1 MEGTTNNRWWS
12 STWQHTR
19 QGSLKHDF
27 LFFILFF
34 FILTSQCLWVIT
46 KKSASTAVVLCPTW
60 CHIFQI
66 QVVVSRWDSQKPRAA
81 VRSGPPW
88 TAADLQVDLLFKEIE
103 MLLFGYLFLSNC
115 IQLKSKH
122 MKTRWTEFIW
132 KLVSSVPFHAS
143 RLIIIWLIIIKY
155 FTLCLYLEPSFIFF
169 FLICWNF
176 HFFPLFL
183 WSIVSTVNK
192 VTLSHV
198 ILMWFRIMGKCSCH
212 CFRF

>member
-1 MEGTTNNRWWS
+1 MI
-12 STWQHTR
+12 
-19 QGSLKHDF
+19 
-27 LFFILFF
+27 FFFF
-34 FILTSQCLWVIT
+34 FILTSQCLGVIT
-46 KKSASTAVVLCPTW
+46 KKSASTAVVLRPTW

-66 QVVVSRWDSQKPRAA
+66 QVVVSRWESQKPRAA
-81 VRSGPPW
+81 QCSGPPW
-88 TAADLQVDLLFKEIE
+88 MAADLQVDLLFKEIE
-103 MLLFGYLFLSNC
+103 MLVFGYLFLSNC

-132 KLVSSVPFHAS
+132 KYVSSVPFHAS

-169 FLICWNF
+169 V
-176 HFFPLFL
+176 FFNLLKFSIFSPLFL
-183 WSIVSTVNK
+183 CSIVSTVNK

-212 CFRF
+212 CFRFSTAGCSLWKWKK